1 VTRPARVAPA
11 GRRILAAA
19 AGGAVVF
26 AVAMALT
33 PWQAAVLGGWDAA
46 ALVTVASALMAVSHR
61 DSEATAAL
69 ATREDDSRAAA
80 DLVVLLAGLVSL
92 VGVGLALVKGADEK
106 GAAEAVFTALGVVTV
121 VLSWAAVQT
130 VFTLRYAH
138 LYYSEGG
145 GIDFNQDDDPDYRD
159 FAYVALTLGM
169 TYQVSDTDLTTKSIR
184 RVATRHAL
192 VSYVFGTFVVA
203 MTINIVAGLV
213 K

>member
-1 VTRPARVAPA
+1 MLVAGAA
-11 GRRILAAA
+11 GLAAF
-19 AGGAVVF
+19 AVVM
-26 AVAMALT
+26 AVA
-33 PWQAAVLGGWDAA
+33 PWQAAVLAGWDST
-46 ALVTVASALMAVSHR
+46 ALITVVWVLIATYRR
-61 DSEATAAL
+61 DSPATAAL

-80 DLVVLLAGLVSL
+80 DIVVLLAGLASL
-92 VGVGLALVKGADEK
+92 VGTGAALLKGAQDK
-106 GAAEAVFTALGVVTV
+106 GAAEALFTALGVVTV

-130 VFTLRYAH
+130 VFTLRYAR

-145 GIDFNQDDDPDYRD
+145 GIDFNEDDDPDYRD

-184 RVATRHAL
+184 RTATRQAL
-192 VSYVFGTFVVA
+192 VSYVFGTVVVA